1 MIDYARITVKAGDG
15 GRGAGAFA
23 HIKGK
28 RLGKANGGDGGHGGD
43 VYIAASPDVNTL
55 ETFRYNKDFAAANGQ
70 NGGPNRRKGAEG
82 VDLVLKVPVGT
93 VIRLSGSQ
101 VTGLPGNYEP
111 NDLTEPGQKVLIAR
125 GGEGGRGNA
134 HLRDEFGR
142 RPKSGEAGQD
152 GEACELTLELK
163 LIADVGL
170 IGLPKAGKSTLLAA
184 LTAATP
190 AIADYPFTT
199 LEPNLGVME
208 VSRTVGR
215 WDSGEKIPTDL
226 PSYNPKNLIL
236 ADIPGLIEGASEGK
250 GLGHLFLRHIERTRV
265 LLHLIDISSLDPLVA
280 YKTVRGELKK
290 HSPDLLNKREIVV
303 LNKVDLVDQEVLDFS
318 RTRFKKMRKE
328 VITISAKTGKGLD
341 ALIAQILKSV
351 KLSG

>member
-1 MIDYARITVKAGDG
+1 MIDFAKITVRAGDG
-15 GRGAGAFA
+15 GRGAGSFA

-28 RLGKANGGDGGHGGD
+28 RLGKANGGDGGVGGN
-43 VYIAASPDVNTL
+43 VYFCATLDLNTL
-55 ETFRYNKDFAAANGQ
+55 EPFRYNKDFVAASGA
-70 NGGPNRRKGAEG
+70 NGGPNRRKGAGG

-93 VIRLSGSQ
+93 VVNLANTSNK
-101 VTGLPGNYEP
+101 TYETYTSY
-111 NDLTEPGQKVLIAR
+111 DLTATNQKVLVAK

-142 RPKSGEAGQD
+142 RPKAGESGQE
-152 GEACELTLELK
+152 GEYCELTLELK

-170 IGLPKAGKSTLLAA
+170 IGLPNAGKSTLLAA

-190 AIADYPFTT
+190 TIADYPFTT
-199 LEPNLGVME
+199 LEPNLGVLE
-208 VSRTVGR
+208 VGR
-215 WDSGEKIPTDL
+215 NVGKWDSRNIKPTDL

-265 LLHLIDISSLDPLVA
+265 LVHLIDISSPDPIDA

-303 LNKVDLVDQEVLDFS
+303 LNKVDLIDAKTLDFS
-318 RTRFKKMRKE
+318 SARFKKMRKK
-328 VITISAKTGKGLD
+328 VIPISAKTGEGLGT
-341 ALIAQILKSV
+341 LITEIVKLV